1 MLRLEVRF
9 GYENYEDQ
17 YCILISELLP
27 CWIVTYRSC
36 SRFESHEVI
45 SHQIYIYQM
54 LCALCLVRHSV
65 WYVLRMMKSDD
76 FLVSRLSAGV
86 TYPWEVLAHLYT
98 FPPLFLLT
106 VSLGLL
112 RGVPLFRLP
121 TYWAAYPS
129 LLFPA
134 LFRTERRYS
143 TCALLVFSCLDSLSH
158 SLPRS
163 SKSGCTNRW
172 YHTGSWGPQR

>member
-1 MLRLEVRF
+1 
-9 GYENYEDQ
+9 
-17 YCILISELLP
+17 
-27 CWIVTYRSC
+27 
-36 SRFESHEVI
+36 
-45 SHQIYIYQM
+45 M

-143 TCALLVFSCLDSLSH
+143 TCALLVFSCLVPLTLSPPDRRNRAAQIDGITLDLGDLKG
-158 SLPRS
+158 SCITSRRLFGFRFS
-163 SKSGCTNRW
+163 SSTPVRK
-172 YHTGSWGPQR
+172 

>member
-1 MLRLEVRF
+1 M
-9 GYENYEDQ
+9 
-17 YCILISELLP
+17 
-27 CWIVTYRSC
+27 
-36 SRFESHEVI
+36 
-45 SHQIYIYQM
+45 
-54 LCALCLVRHSV
+54 RHSV

-86 TYPWEVLAHLYT
+86 TYPWEVLTHLYT

-143 TCALLVFSCLDSLSH
+143 TCALLVFSCLVPLTH
-158 SLPRS
+158 SLPPIVEIGLHKSMVSHWILGTSKVAVSQVEDCSDFASLPQPLCANSELHDDLYIFIIDLFRS
-163 SKSGCTNRW
+163 CCCGGVWVFCPLSLRLT
-172 YHTGSWGPQR
+172 